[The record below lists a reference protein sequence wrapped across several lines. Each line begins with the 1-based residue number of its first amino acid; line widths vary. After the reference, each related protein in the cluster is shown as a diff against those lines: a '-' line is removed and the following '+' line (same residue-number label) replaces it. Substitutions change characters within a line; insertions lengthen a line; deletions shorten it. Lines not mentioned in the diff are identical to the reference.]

1 MTARL
6 YRLSE
11 LHQKLDDRLRQEAR
25 RLVPDQFRLMELK
38 RRKLRVKDLL
48 ARAARRPMR
57 FSQLSRG

>member
-6 YRLSE
+6 FRLTE
-11 LHQKLDDRLRQEAR
+11 LHQRLDERLRYEMR
-25 RLVPDQFRLMELK
+25 RLTPDQFRLMELK

-57 FSQLSRG
+57 FNQLSRG